1 MLYFIV
7 NIFPLLI
14 QNANLKIVMD
24 SLNFNHIAYMKI
36 ILFHILLDAINGLFE
51 PSIDILK

>member
-36 ILFHILLDAINGLFE
+36 ILFHILLDAINGLLE